1 MRKKGSELQETPIP
15 AGRAVQALLLVTILT
30 VPTAVLARP
39 LAQQAEAPQ
48 ADAENS
54 TRQET
59 RSLPDLLSDNLDRV
73 AASDVQILAVVNKE
87 PGLLLELKRVLAQ
100 DAAMAGQVLEES
112 ELVDSTIAERL
123 RTELRARVLATR
135 LLQRYGF
142 LLPRVN
148 PNANL
153 EPEQKLALQERA
165 QSGPLPEVAGSQPV
179 LPAAKPRGTPF
190 ERTNQV
196 PLNDQIYT
204 DGMGSLPER
213 RSEPAGD
220 SNRPETVLAA
230 SRSGGSSLLSGREK
244 LTGTTTEDLFKGA
257 IAPGG
262 DLQPMSS
269 LEELSKTGRPAAA
282 GSSSGRRAPCPR
294 PGPPAASGWRAA
306 CSASRRHAPR

>member
-112 ELVDSTIAERL
+112 ELVDSAIAERL

-148 PNANL
+148 PRMRNV
-153 EPEQKLALQERA
+153 PT
-165 QSGPLPEVAGSQPV
+165 SVARRTTAAYIV
-179 LPAAKPRGTPF
+179 FMAAKELPIAMMMHTKKPR
-190 ERTNQV
+190 N
-196 PLNDQIYT
+196 
-204 DGMGSLPER
+204 
-213 RSEPAGD
+213 
-220 SNRPETVLAA
+220 
-230 SRSGGSSLLSGREK
+230 RSGVAE
-244 LTGTTTEDLFKGA
+244 
-257 IAPGG
+257 II
-262 DLQPMSS
+262 
-269 LEELSKTGRPAAA
+269 
-282 GSSSGRRAPCPR
+282 C
-294 PGPPAASGWRAA
+294 AS
-306 CSASRRHAPR
+306 